1 MPVPSEIPFLELLTF
16 KGVLEPSTSLKGAI
30 RELKH
35 GEQNRNPGA
44 YLDKASPMCSRPQS
58 SIEVDAERTD
68 LDIVF
73 VDQILDFTLQLTPV
87 LDAGWRGVDLDCCRA
102 TMATNADLAL
112 TEMRVQD
119 PLSMRLRCAAI
130 AISPNV
136 STTFILLMPARI
148 QRLLSAGA
156 PKGDFG
162 VGVGGPPPKSRL
174 QARA

>member
-1 MPVPSEIPFLELLTF
+1 
-16 KGVLEPSTSLKGAI
+16 
-30 RELKH
+30 
-35 GEQNRNPGA
+35 
-44 YLDKASPMCSRPQS
+44 
-58 SIEVDAERTD
+58 
-68 LDIVF
+68 
-73 VDQILDFTLQLTPV
+73 
-87 LDAGWRGVDLDCCRA
+87 
-102 TMATNADLAL
+102 MATNADLAL

-119 PLSMRLRCAAI
+119 LFMRLRCAAI

-148 QRLLSAGA
+148 QRLLSAGV